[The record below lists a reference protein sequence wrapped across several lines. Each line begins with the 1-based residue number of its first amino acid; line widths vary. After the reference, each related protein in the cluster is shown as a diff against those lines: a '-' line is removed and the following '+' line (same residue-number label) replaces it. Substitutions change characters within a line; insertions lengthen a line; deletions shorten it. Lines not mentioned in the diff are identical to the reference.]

1 MVYQGPCCMYHCSTY
16 NVLIYQILNYTWSSL
31 WFLKNGE
38 GLGKCKYILILQ
50 WSSAFHSIIIYIAF
64 YCIIAMYCMY
74 CLMYLV
80 KSLIRGLIFHQILQ
94 QWPITF
100 WSKIT
105 TASQKSRIICWV
117 LVSVLVAK
125 YAKQYFKS
133 EITHLT
139 RSTNACVARSSFF
152 SKFKLFM
159 LLSPK

>member
-1 MVYQGPCCMYHCSTY
+1 MAVILMVYQGPCCMYHCSTY
-16 NVLIYQILNYTWSSL
+16 NVLMYQILNYTWSSL

-94 QWPITF
+94 QRPITF
-100 WSKIT
+100 WFQNYYSFPKKSHNLLSSGGSISSKI
-105 TASQKSRIICWV
+105 C
-117 LVSVLVAK
+117 
-125 YAKQYFKS
+125 
-133 EITHLT
+133 
-139 RSTNACVARSSFF
+139 
-152 SKFKLFM
+152 
-159 LLSPK
+159 